1 MADENI
7 VRSYRS
13 IGPARRPSEQM
24 PARCVFIAKP
34 YLPEQVL
41 NAMHSFG

>member
-1 MADENI
+1 VNI
-7 VRSYRS
+7 
-13 IGPARRPSEQM
+13 IITTGKERPRSEQM
-24 PARCVFIAKP
+24 PARSVFIAKP